1 MLKHPT
7 ITQEKRMTLPSPLK
21 ASAGR
26 VRLLAFLAL
35 LLGLGAAPA
44 LAQTPCPA
52 NFEGQTAP
60 VTCMC
65 SAQAVAGAGT
75 VWGSGVYTTDSAVCR
90 AARHANAVPP
100 EGGMVT
106 VTPAP
111 GLPAYVGTVA
121 NGIATQNYGPWPRSF
136 TIAAAARGAGAEPQN
151 CPQNFIGQTA
161 PITCVCTAEAAAA
174 GTVWGTGV
182 YTTDSRLCRAAVHA
196 GAIPPTGGLITVRP
210 APGMPAYVG
219 SPANGV
225 TTANYGPWSAS
236 FTVIRAEAAAPAA
249 AACPQNF
256 IGQNV
261 ALTCTCTAEAAGAGT
276 VWGTGVYTTDSR
288 ICRAAVHAGVIPPT
302 GGTVNVVPAPGMPA
316 YQGST
321 ANGIQ
326 TSNYGP
332 WSGSFTFRR

>member
-1 MLKHPT
+1 M
-7 ITQEKRMTLPSPLK
+7 R
-21 ASAGR
+21 
-26 VRLLAFLAL
+26 LAFDLKGMARRLHLPAVLAL
-35 LLGLGAAPA
+35 LAGLGAAPA

-60 VTCMC
+60 ITCMC
-65 SAQAVAGAGT
+65 TAQAIAGTGT
-75 VWGSGVYTTDSAVCR
+75 VWGTGVYTTDSAVCR
-90 AARHANAVPP
+90 AARHANAVPA

-106 VTPAP
+106 ITPAP
-111 GLPAYVGTVA
+111 GLPAYVGTAA
-121 NGIATQNYGPWPRSF
+121 NGITTANYGPWARSF
-136 TIAAAARGAGAEPQN
+136 TVTAAAAGAGTEPQN
-151 CPQNFIGQTA
+151 CPQNFMNQAA
-161 PITCVCTAEAAAA
+161 PITCVCTAEAAAS

-182 YTTDSRLCRAAVHA
+182 YTTDSRICRAAVHA
-196 GAIPPTGGLITVRP
+196 GAIPPSGGTITVRP

-219 SPANGV
+219 SAANGI

-236 FTVIRAEAAAPAA
+236 FTVVRAEGPAPAV

-256 IGQNV
+256 IGQTA
-261 ALTCTCTAEAAGAGT
+261 ALTCTCTAEAAGSGT

-288 ICRAAVHAGVIPPT
+288 ICRAAVHAGVIQPS

-316 YQGST
+316 YQGSL

>member
-1 MLKHPT
+1 MRLASHLKGMA
-7 ITQEKRMTLPSPLK
+7 RRLRLP
-21 ASAGR
+21 A
-26 VRLLAFLAL
+26 VLAL
-35 LLGLGAAPA
+35 LAGLGAAPA

-60 VTCMC
+60 ITCMC
-65 SAQAVAGAGT
+65 TAQAIAGTGT
-75 VWGSGVYTTDSAVCR
+75 VWGTGVYTTDSAVCR
-90 AARHANAVPP
+90 AARHANAVPA

-106 VTPAP
+106 ITPAP
-111 GLPAYVGTVA
+111 GLPAYVGTPA
-121 NGIATQNYGPWPRSF
+121 NGITTANYGPWPRSF
-136 TIAAAARGAGAEPQN
+136 TIAAAAPGAGAGPQN
-151 CPQNFIGQTA
+151 CPQNFMNQPA

-182 YTTDSRLCRAAVHA
+182 YTTDSRICRAAVHA
-196 GAIPPTGGLITVRP
+196 GAIPPTGGTITVRP
-210 APGMPAYVG
+210 APGLPAYVG
-219 SPANGV
+219 SAANGI

-236 FTVIRAEAAAPAA
+236 FAVVRAEAAGATPAV

-256 IGQNV
+256 IGQT
-261 ALTCTCTAEAAGAGT
+261 AAITCTCTAEAAGAGA

-288 ICRAAVHAGVIPPT
+288 VCRAAVHAGVIPPS

-326 TSNYGP
+326 TANYGP